1 MITRNEAILLL
12 SELENKGINVDKQ
25 LQEVMTRGL
34 SKELLVFLNDHR
46 PLDIHNFYEK
56 LRKNYNKKKSKLR
69 KSSTPLAGCLYTVL
83 VYCVV
88 VGGIHRI
95 AAARLLGE
103 LGFIEQPP

>member
-56 LRKNYNKKKSKLR
+56 LRKNYNKKKAAKIAIGVA
-69 KSSTPLAGCLYTVL
+69 AGVL
-83 VYCVV
+83 
-88 VGGIHRI
+88 GAAGI
-95 AAARLLGE
+95 AAAVTSCNKNTNKNN
-103 LGFIEQPP
+103 